1 MNFFAYPAFTGWATT
16 YLKNERNIADGVVG
30 DVLGWRFI
38 GAAVGGGGGVSAG
51 RGGDSELSVRSDA
64 GVDFE
69 IHGFGLW
76 NRAFG
81 HCRMGALDVGAVPAA
96 LTFQAAAA
104 GCGSAK
110 VELLAWTSAGRVGIL
125 TVVGEAEC
133 WGFQL
138 QRGSELSAG
147 ASGTCRLLKTALR
160 DTTEPRKPNGR
171 RRCKET
177 R

>member
-1 MNFFAYPAFTGWATT
+1 MGDDLSEERA
-16 YLKNERNIADGVVG
+16 KNRRWGGGRLAGLTVH
-30 DVLGWRFI
+30 WR
-38 GAAVGGGGGVSAG
+38 GGGGGGGVSTG

-76 NRAFG
+76 HRAFG

-104 GCGSAK
+104 GRGSAK
-110 VELLAWTSAGRVGIL
+110 VELLAWTCAGRVGIL
-125 TVVGEAEC
+125 TVVGAAEC

-138 QRGSELSAG
+138 QQA
-147 ASGTCRLLKTALR
+147 
-160 DTTEPRKPNGR
+160 
-171 RRCKET
+171 
-177 R
+177 